1 MSVPALPPF
10 LGRGTLDHPLN
21 TEQGI
26 SMTAAA
32 VASIVA
38 ATSTG
43 TASAPNEFDSLSL
56 RAQMIIL
63 MDRNS

>member
-43 TASAPNEFDSLSL
+43 TASAPNELFESPGSD
-56 RAQMIIL
+56 
-63 MDRNS
+63 DYPDG